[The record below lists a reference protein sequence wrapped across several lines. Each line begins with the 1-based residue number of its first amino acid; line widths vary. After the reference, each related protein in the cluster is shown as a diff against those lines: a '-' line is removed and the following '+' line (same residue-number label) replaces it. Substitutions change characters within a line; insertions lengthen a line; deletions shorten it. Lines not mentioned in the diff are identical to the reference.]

1 MCWSLWCS
9 CIDFEFGNMLPE
21 FGLFSVLL
29 VQVLFN
35 YGFRHA
41 ALLLWFLLKIRSVCP
56 GTLLFWLFFQA
67 LDRVKLTLKVAFKF
81 ICPFVIIDP
90 TNLGATTEL
99 LFQASCLP
107 VTIWNLSPTQNTWI
121 FTSSKFLPMVIKLV
135 CLSVQIVF
143 QYHFWSSHLGLLV
156 PYCPY
161 EVLRHLHCRKHANP

>member
-35 YGFRHA
+35 NGFRHA

-56 GTLLFWLFFQA
+56 GTLLWLFFQA
-67 LDRVKLTLKVAFKF
+67 LDTVKLTLKVAWLAF
-81 ICPFVIIDP
+81 ICPLVIIDP

-99 LFQASCLP
+99 LFQAGCLP
-107 VTIWNLSPTQNTWI
+107 VTIWNLSPTQNTCL
-121 FTSSKFLPMVIKLV
+121 FTNGYKVS
-135 CLSVQIVF
+135 LSVCPDCFLISF
-143 QYHFWSSHLGLLV
+143 LIKSFGLASSLLSIW
-156 PYCPY
+156 
-161 EVLRHLHCRKHANP
+161 RW